1 MSNRFIVLSSA
12 KMTVVLIIVPGCD
25 AVRLIINS
33 CLTQSPFDTALTD
46 VSTTVNET

>member
-12 KMTVVLIIVPGCD
+12 KMTDVLIIVLGCD

-46 VSTTVNET
+46 VLTTVIET